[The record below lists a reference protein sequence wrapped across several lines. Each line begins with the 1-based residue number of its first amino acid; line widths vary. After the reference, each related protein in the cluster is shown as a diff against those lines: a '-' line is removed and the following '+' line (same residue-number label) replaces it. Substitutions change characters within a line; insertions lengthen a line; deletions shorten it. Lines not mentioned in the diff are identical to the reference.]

1 MTHYTYIHTKPNGDI
16 FYVGKGKGQRAT
28 SKHGRNPHW
37 KNVVNKYG
45 YKIEY
50 LINQIDEDLALLCEI
65 EAINVY
71 LRRGYNLVNKTSG
84 GENPTWKL
92 VSAETKAKMSAAQKG
107 KKMPEEAKQKISL
120 SHLGKNNPRFK
131 GDIVGINI
139 TTGIKKV
146 YRGNKQL
153 EADGFDNSRVYNCV
167 NGSRKTHKGHTF
179 ERLGEYHS

>member
-1 MTHYTYIHTKPNGDI
+1 MEYYTYIHTKPNGDI

-50 LINQIDEDLALLCEI
+50 LIKKIDEELSLLCEI
-65 EAINVY
+65 EAIDVY
-71 LRRGYNLVNKTSG
+71 LRRGHSLVNKTSG

-92 VSAETKAKMSAAQKG
+92 VSLETKAKMSLAQKG
-107 KKMPEEAKQKISL
+107 KKMSEEAKQKISL
-120 SHLGKNNPRFK
+120 SHFGNNNPQFK
-131 GDIVGINI
+131 GAILAVKLEDSSQKIYV
-139 TTGIKKV
+139 
-146 YRGNKQL
+146 GNKQL
-153 EADGFDNSRVYNCV
+153 EADGFDNTRVYNCV

-179 ERLGEYHS
+179 ERLGEYHR